1 MVQSY
6 FEFLRFNQGPDVNL
20 NIMLNLLKVFPEEL
34 QNRHLRLGENRRTA
48 VEKELAAES
57 DAVFNCL
64 VCDCNPKTD
73 F

>member
-1 MVQSY
+1 
-6 FEFLRFNQGPDVNL
+6 
-20 NIMLNLLKVFPEEL
+20 MLNLLKVFPEEL
-34 QNRHLRLGENRRTA
+34 QNRHLRLGDNRRTA